1 MKIFGLIQARCDS
14 KRLPNKVLKLIEG
27 KSTIEHI
34 YERWNLL
41 RFFSNYNLNIKIK
54 KDDRI
59 VQFVK
64 KKYKFFRGAIKCKFE
79 IL

>member
-34 YERWNLL
+34 YERMKSAKI
-41 RFFSNYNLNIKIK
+41 FSQIIIYP
-54 KDDRI
+54 
-59 VQFVK
+59 
-64 KKYKFFRGAIKCKFE
+64 
-79 IL
+79 